1 MRNITFLGLIF
12 LMAFTSCRTVKN
24 VTETDAVIKKMSARK
39 IVKKHLENT
48 LDVKTLDSKIKVRY
62 TKYDKKGRERVE
74 FTVRLRMRKDS
85 VIWVKANKVITVFKA
100 KITPTTF
107 SFYSPVEKT
116 YFEGDYIMLKQML
129 GVDIN
134 FSQLQNML
142 TGQSIFEMKG
152 KKYDATIE
160 GKSYKLVPKI
170 QEELFDV
177 FFKINPKHFKLDQ
190 LYLTNEKK
198 NQSLR
203 VNYKGYK
210 LLSTTKVPTGIEINA
225 TEGINYT
232 YMDLKYKSIQFNKP
246 ITIPFRIPKNYKRI
260 VVR

>member
-1 MRNITFLGLIF
+1 MRNITFFSFILLF
-12 LMAFTSCRTVKN
+12 AFASCRTVKN
-24 VTETDAVIKKMSARK
+24 VTETETVIKKMSARK
-39 IVKKHLENT
+39 IVKKHLSNT

-62 TKYDKKGRERVE
+62 SKNDVKGRERFE

-85 VIWVKANKVITVFKA
+85 VIWIKANKVITVFKA

-116 YFEGDYIMLKQML
+116 YFEGDFIMLKQML
-129 GVDIN
+129 GIDVT

-152 KKYDATIE
+152 KKYEATVDN
-160 GKSYKLVPKI
+160 KSYKLTPKI

-177 FFKINPKHFKLDQ
+177 FFKINPKHFKLNQ

-198 NQSLR
+198 RS
-203 VNYKGYK
+203 K
-210 LLSTTKVPTGIEINA
+210 
-225 TEGINYT
+225 
-232 YMDLKYKSIQFNKP
+232 F
-246 ITIPFRIPKNYKRI
+246 KNRL
-260 VVR
+260 